1 MLKQSAEFPHP
12 GSTAYVAPHGEEVTI
27 IQRVTARGAPDAYV
41 VRRDL
46 PGASGTY
53 RAEADMVHATQEA
66 AIGLRPAR
74 GRGRRRR
81 AA

>member
-1 MLKQSAEFPHP
+1 MLKQAAEFPHV
-12 GSTAYVAPHGEEVTI
+12 GATAFMAPHGEEVTI
-27 IQRVTARGAPDAYV
+27 IQRLVSPDAFV

-66 AIGLRPAR
+66 AIGLKPAR
-74 GRGRRRR
+74 GRSRRRK

>member
-1 MLKQSAEFPHP
+1 MLKQAAEFPHV
-12 GSTAYVAPHGEEVTI
+12 GATAFMAPHGEEVTI
-27 IQRVTARGAPDAYV
+27 IQRLVSPDAFV

-66 AIGLRPAR
+66 AIGRKPK
-74 GRGRRRR
+74 RRR
-81 AA
+81 AV